1 MTIAIKRRTP
11 PLLKET
17 DLMRQ
22 NLSLFLPFLFRT
34 ASDSLTSSPC
44 LNCELRSRNLRPKFK
59 LRCPCVQSFSVFSSN
74 KWLVELWTF
83 PHYKHCQRHNEPKDW
98 VLLTKFIYFSHI
110 TRANTKTDQ
119 ILSSSY
125 WPNLLQIL
133 PELQLQNNDQ
143 TLCSKSEQK
152 FNFMTK
158 PPLPY
163 LQQAV
168 ANTILIIN
176 ISNNKNLNKFW
187 VGIFKG
193 QSHINQVY

>member
-1 MTIAIKRRTP
+1 MDP
-11 PLLKET
+11 PLNGFIFVSEFGQLT
-17 DLMRQ
+17 
-22 NLSLFLPFLFRT
+22 NFLFSFPSFFVQYHPLKWT
-34 ASDSLTSSPC
+34 D
-44 LNCELRSRNLRPKFK
+44 EWRNK
-59 LRCPCVQSFSVFSSN
+59 LGQIRQFD
-74 KWLVELWTF
+74 KLQLWTF
-83 PHYKHCQRHNEPKDW
+83 PHDFAKTKNYKHCQRHNEPEDW
-98 VLLTKFIYFSHI
+98 VLLTKVIYFSHI

-125 WPNLLQIL
+125 WLNLLQIL

-187 VGIFKG
+187 VGIFQG